1 MMLKKEMKVINGDPL
16 TFENKDCHVTIQ
28 WYDRIFNDQLEA
40 YEDWHEENEHANEG
54 KGWTEFFETI
64 TDTAMD
70 LNIDVRWWEYRG
82 KACRDDVPAP
92 LVICFDEYYNQS
104 WQYVADDNGLV
115 IIAFEYHKNMTPP
128 PGGMGALG
136 FGPDKSE
143 IQGYKKAVEAI
154 MRRYNIDK
162 TRVYLNGLSYGDMSA
177 LCYAKEYPN
186 DLAGIV
192 LMNGPTCP
200 YNIGAY
206 ELMGN
211 LPALPAM
218 TLRSDSDMT
227 CDGFPNKL
235 SFDVGDNFE
244 WLRYV
249 RSKQTVYN
257 RDLWMKQN
265 KAEVLPTITSK
276 GKRVYIK
283 YDGDL
288 PVIYNELNDR
298 CHIAPIDYAQ
308 VMWDNIYSVY
318 KRGENGRIE
327 KIADDNLIPD
337 KDAIALVVGSSKA
350 YVDNKVVELSA
361 PCYMVEPDENRL
373 EDHIFYGER
382 ETAEESIYAPV
393 DILLKGFG
401 LEYEVENVEN
411 FSVWTCD
418 VTERIKL
425 DDSIIHFDKNDRH
438 YAMYTNT
445 CIVRV
450 DGHVEEMER
459 PPLVIDDVLMIPV
472 KEFAEF
478 MSLFCSVRND
488 AAYVCDHYMEMG
500 LTFSRLL
507 REEILNMVPIKNTY
521 KVECID
527 AENGSFTVSHSE
539 IPNGDTLIVKTAP
552 EEGYEVEKV
561 TGYMNGLASP
571 VNIVADNEYYIC
583 NVFGDVVV
591 DVTFKEA

>member
-1 MMLKKEMKVINGDPL
+1 MLKKEMKVINGDPL

-143 IQGYKKAVEAI
+143 IQGYKKAVGAI

-298 CHIAPIDYAQ
+298 CHMRGIEYQTIDTSMTVPAEGKFWIQFGCADCYVSFVPGALSQ
-308 VMWDNIYSVY
+308 HLEFSLEADPVSLLRDL
-318 KRGENGRIE
+318 EE
-327 KIADDNLIPD
+327 KAKIQIWKSGMYCNEVKHFVSEAFKQLTKAKEYLWEAKHTVTKSQLADDETEAQL
-337 KDAIALVVGSSKA
+337 LVSQAASFFAKA
-350 YVDNKVVELSA
+350 QMQAKQVLVYID
-361 PCYMVEPDENRL
+361 
-373 EDHIFYGER
+373 R
-382 ETAEESIYAPV
+382 E
-393 DILLKGFG
+393 
-401 LEYEVENVEN
+401 
-411 FSVWTCD
+411 
-418 VTERIKL
+418 
-425 DDSIIHFDKNDRH
+425 
-438 YAMYTNT
+438 
-445 CIVRV
+445 
-450 DGHVEEMER
+450 
-459 PPLVIDDVLMIPV
+459 
-472 KEFAEF
+472 
-478 MSLFCSVRND
+478 
-488 AAYVCDHYMEMG
+488 
-500 LTFSRLL
+500 
-507 REEILNMVPIKNTY
+507 
-521 KVECID
+521 
-527 AENGSFTVSHSE
+527 
-539 IPNGDTLIVKTAP
+539 
-552 EEGYEVEKV
+552 
-561 TGYMNGLASP
+561 
-571 VNIVADNEYYIC
+571 
-583 NVFGDVVV
+583 
-591 DVTFKEA
+591 